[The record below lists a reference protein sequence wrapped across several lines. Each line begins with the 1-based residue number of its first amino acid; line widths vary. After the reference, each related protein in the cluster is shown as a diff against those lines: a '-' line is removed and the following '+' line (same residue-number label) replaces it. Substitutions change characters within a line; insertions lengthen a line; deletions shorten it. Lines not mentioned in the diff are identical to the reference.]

1 MTRPAAG
8 DFEPAGRYNKEEMVM
23 VLEGLYYSPDHEWVK
38 AEGKSCRVGITHYA
52 QEELGSVVYVELPAV
67 GSRVAAGDTLGV
79 LESVKA
85 ASEYYAPV
93 SGKVTAV
100 NEDLLETPGLI
111 NDDPYVRGWIVE
123 MELED
128 RAQLDGLLTP
138 EGYRKLLAG
147 EGI

>member
-1 MTRPAAG
+1 
-8 DFEPAGRYNKEEMVM
+8 
-23 VLEGLYYSPDHEWVK
+23 
-38 AEGKSCRVGITHYA
+38 
-52 QEELGSVVYVELPAV
+52 
-67 GSRVAAGDTLGV
+67 VAAGDTLGV